1 MSLGEEIRIVR
12 QKAFYSQEAFASELH
27 VAVSTVS
34 RWEMNRICPNLS
46 AMKAIKEFCDN
57 KGLPYDS
64 IEAEWLS
71 IRHLQND

>member
-1 MSLGEEIRIVR
+1 MILDYKYIKKDRKLS
-12 QKAFYSQEAFASELH
+12 
-27 VAVSTVS
+27 VSYVK
-34 RWEMNRICPNLS
+34 ENG
-46 AMKAIKEFCDN
+46 MKAIKEFCDN